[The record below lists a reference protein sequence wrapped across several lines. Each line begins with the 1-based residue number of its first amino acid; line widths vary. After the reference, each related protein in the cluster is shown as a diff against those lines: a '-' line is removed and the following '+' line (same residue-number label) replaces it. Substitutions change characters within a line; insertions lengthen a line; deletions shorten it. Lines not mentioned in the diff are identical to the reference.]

1 MPTKVLRRLQPT
13 SWLAERLH
21 LSTTTIER
29 LRITNPDS
37 LPPCIHIGRSV
48 RYDELTVEEW
58 LRSRMQPQPGTSD
71 QAAPVLQEADHA

>member
-29 LRITNPDS
+29 LRITDPDS

-58 LRSRMQPQPGTSD
+58 LRSRMHPQPTTSD
-71 QAAPVLQEADHA
+71 QAAPALQEADHA

>member
-29 LRITNPDS
+29 LRITDPDS

-58 LRSRMQPQPGTSD
+58 LRNRMQPQPV
-71 QAAPVLQEADHA
+71 AIAPTTPHMEDAHHA

>member
-1 MPTKVLRRLQPT
+1 MPTKTLRRLLPT

-29 LRITNPDS
+29 LRITDPDS

-58 LRSRMQPQPGTSD
+58 LRSRMQPQPVP
-71 QAAPVLQEADHA
+71 APSAEPQMQEPTHA

>member
-13 SWLAERLH
+13 AWLAERLH

-29 LRITNPDS
+29 LRITDPDS

-58 LRSRMQPQPGTSD
+58 LRSRMQLQPSTSV
-71 QAAPVLQEADHA
+71 QAVPVLQETDHA